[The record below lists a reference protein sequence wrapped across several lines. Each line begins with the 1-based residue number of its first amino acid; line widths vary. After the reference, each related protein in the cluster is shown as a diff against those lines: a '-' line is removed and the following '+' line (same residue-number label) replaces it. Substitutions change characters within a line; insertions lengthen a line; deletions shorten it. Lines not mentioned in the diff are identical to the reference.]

1 MVRLINKRAAA
12 TEVIKEVTQNL
23 VIKLIFFV
31 LHLLIVDKR
40 GELLLIK
47 ETFL

>member
-1 MVRLINKRAAA
+1 MVRLINERAAA

-23 VIKLIFFV
+23 MIKLIFV
-31 LHLLIVDKR
+31 LHLLIVDR
-40 GELLLIK
+40 SELLLIK

>member
-1 MVRLINKRAAA
+1 MVRLINERAAA

-23 VIKLIFFV
+23 MIKLIFV
-31 LHLLIVDKR
+31 LHLLIVDMR